1 MFFYFE
7 TVLFKV
13 GILVTDNPRIYSE
26 FYVQECF
33 VFIRIGFGVRS
44 AGTQVLDAG
53 DVDRVDVVT
62 YNAELHD
69 AHDGGVVVVKMFDP
83 VIVEGREI
91 TSVLGETGNLLGCQF
106 CITGFF
112 CQTINIGIAIFAYSC
127 QCGVEL
133 IVEIIQCVEYKR
145 VFYRIT
151 VVTDGL

>member
-1 MFFYFE
+1 MD
-7 TVLFKV
+7 
-13 GILVTDNPRIYSE
+13 ILRILRPGMLC
-26 FYVQECF
+26 FHPDRVWCPEC
-33 VFIRIGFGVRS
+33 RD
-44 AGTQVLDAG
+44 QVLDAG

-62 YNAELHD
+62 YNTELHD

-91 TSVLGETGNLLGCQF
+91 ASVLGETGNLLGSQF
-106 CITGFF
+106 CITHWILLSNHQY
-112 CQTINIGIAIFAYSC
+112 CIAIFAYSC